1 MVVSTEPAVSA
12 TAPRPVRVP
21 WLIWGLSAIVVLGAF
36 TSMLSSTIAT
46 VALPGIAR
54 DLHASFA
61 AAQWATTGYLLALA
75 AGVPLSGWAARRLGP
90 SRLWLLSLGLFG
102 AFSVVC
108 ATAGTIEVLIAGRVL
123 QGLAGGLLVPAGQT
137 VLGIVA
143 GRERLGRVLSTT
155 GIAIVVAPTL
165 GTTLGSVLVD
175 HLSWPWLFWMA
186 LPLCA
191 VAAVSGAAWLPRVN
205 VGPAGPLDRLGLLL
219 VLAGLP
225 LLTYG
230 ISAVGTA
237 RGLGSGYAD
246 ADAGG
251 GAVLLAAFAL
261 RSLRTPTPLLQL
273 RLLTNRVFSCAAAV
287 MFFGGAVN
295 FGAQVVLPLYF
306 LQVRSESLLAAGLL
320 IAPQVLGTA
329 LGFPVAGRLT
339 DRHGAGLLLLTGG
352 AITAVATVPLA
363 LVGAGTGYR
372 WLGLVLFVR
381 GLGVALGTIPA
392 MTAGL
397 TSVTRDQ
404 LADATPL
411 LNVSQRTGATIGT
424 ALVAVLYSS
433 RLTGEA
439 GPAQA
444 LTAFRWAGWW
454 LFATACLVTLPAVLL
469 TRAERAARAA
479 GPRPAP

>member
-61 AAQWATTGYLLALA
+61 AAQWATTGYLLALV

-175 HLSWPWLFWMA
+175 QADSSRRRNGSCWRLLVWRGCRRWMS
-186 LPLCA
+186 CGCS
-191 VAAVSGAAWLPRVN
+191 VG
-205 VGPAGPLDRLGLLL
+205 VGPGCLI
-219 VLAGLP
+219 V
-225 LLTYG
+225 
-230 ISAVGTA
+230 
-237 RGLGSGYAD
+237 YAIRC
-246 ADAGG
+246 G
-251 GAVLLAAFAL
+251 
-261 RSLRTPTPLLQL
+261 
-273 RLLTNRVFSCAAAV
+273 
-287 MFFGGAVN
+287 
-295 FGAQVVLPLYF
+295 
-306 LQVRSESLLAAGLL
+306 
-320 IAPQVLGTA
+320 
-329 LGFPVAGRLT
+329 
-339 DRHGAGLLLLTGG
+339 
-352 AITAVATVPLA
+352 
-363 LVGAGTGYR
+363 
-372 WLGLVLFVR
+372 
-381 GLGVALGTIPA
+381 
-392 MTAGL
+392 
-397 TSVTRDQ
+397 
-404 LADATPL
+404 
-411 LNVSQRTGATIGT
+411 
-424 ALVAVLYSS
+424 S
-433 RLTGEA
+433 RLTSG
-439 GPAQA
+439 G
-444 LTAFRWAGWW
+444 GW
-454 LFATACLVTLPAVLL
+454 
-469 TRAERAARAA
+469 
-479 GPRPAP
+479 